1 VVRRL
6 LRSACA
12 AGLPVFK
19 NGSNALTCQPRAL
32 LSTLSLKLL
41 TMRALTHW
49 AAIAVLATSA
59 GSGAAELSNQAQA
72 EISKLLDRIESSNC
86 SFGRNGDWYPPAEA
100 RKHLQMKLDYM
111 VKRNMLGSTEEFI
124 SKAAT
129 ASSVSGEAYQIR
141 CGSQPAMASATWLTA
156 ELKRI
161 RSSS

>member
-1 VVRRL
+1 
-6 LRSACA
+6 
-12 AGLPVFK
+12 
-19 NGSNALTCQPRAL
+19 
-32 LSTLSLKLL
+32 
-41 TMRALTHW
+41 MRAVSCW
-49 AAIAVLATSA
+49 AVIAALATAVSA
-59 GSGAAELSNQAQA
+59 GAADLSNQAQV
-72 EISKLLDRIESSNC
+72 EITKLLDRIEASNC
-86 SFGRNGDWYPPAEA
+86 SFGRNGNWYPAAEA

-141 CGSQPAMASATWLTA
+141 CGAQPPVASATWLTT

>member
-1 VVRRL
+1 MNTSSRRAVS
-6 LRSACA
+6 RW
-12 AGLPVFK
+12 
-19 NGSNALTCQPRAL
+19 ALTAAL
-32 LSTLSLKLL
+32 
-41 TMRALTHW
+41 
-49 AAIAVLATSA
+49 AACGAVS
-59 GSGAAELSNQAQA
+59 AAELSNEAQK
-72 EISKLLDRIESSNC
+72 EITKLLDRIEASNC
-86 SFGRNGDWYPPAEA
+86 SFGRNGNWYPASEA

-141 CGSQPAMASATWLTA
+141 CGAQAPIASAVWLTS